1 MELEAK
7 GSFLSMQLKTII
19 SIIVI
24 SIFTQNS
31 VNAQRDVIDRVVA
44 VVGNEIILA
53 SELASQIQLA
63 ALQPGYQP
71 KTSAELEK
79 LRDRTLEGMIS
90 DRLFLIAAKD
100 DSTISIRAADVERAL
115 DDQLARMQGNFE
127 SQQAF
132 QQALDAE
139 GLTIRELRKKFR
151 SEVENQLLKQR
162 YIQKQLYGV
171 SVSRHEV
178 EEFYKQ
184 FKDSIPI
191 QPEALKLAHILI
203 PVQASQEVEDSVK
216 AMAEELRQ
224 RVLDGADFSA
234 LSAQYSSFGAG
245 ANGGD
250 LGYVSKSDV
259 VEEFARAA
267 FNLLPGDISGVI
279 RTQFGYHVIKA
290 EDRNVDKMKLRHI
303 LLGVQPS
310 ADDSVRSFQL
320 ADSLL
325 SELSSGGKFE
335 ELAKI
340 FSIDNDTRARGGEL
354 GWFASDKLPQEFARE
369 LAGQTTAGEIK
380 GPVSSQFGLHIIKL
394 LEYQAEKQ
402 YTLEEDFDKI
412 KELARQDKTGRMVD
426 NSILEI
432 KEKTFIEYRVDEL

>member
-1 MELEAK
+1 
-7 GSFLSMQLKTII
+7 MQLKTII
-19 SIIVI
+19 SFIVFG
-24 SIFTQNS
+24 IFVQNS

-79 LRDRTLEGMIS
+79 LRDQALEGMIS

-100 DSTISIRAADVERAL
+100 DTTISIRAADIERAL

-132 QQALDAE
+132 EQALVQE

-162 YIQKQLYGV
+162 FIQKQLYGV

-178 EEFYKQ
+178 EKFFEQ

-191 QPEALKLAHILI
+191 QPEALKLAHILVPI
-203 PVQASQEVEDSVK
+203 QASQEVEDSVK
-216 AMAEELRQ
+216 ALAEELRQ
-224 RVLDGADFSA
+224 RALDGADFSA
-234 LSAQYSSFGAG
+234 LSTQFSSFGAG

-279 RTQFGYHVIKA
+279 RTQFGYHIIKA

-303 LLGVQPS
+303 LLGVPPS
-310 ADDSVRSFQL
+310 AADSVRSIQL

-369 LAGQTTAGEIK
+369 LAGETTAGKII
-380 GPVSSQFGLHIIKL
+380 GPVSSQFGIHIIKL
-394 LEYQAEKQ
+394 LENQAEKQ
-402 YTLEEDFDKI
+402 YTLDEDFDKI

-426 NSILEI
+426 KSISEI
-432 KEKTFIEYRVDEL
+432 KEKTFIEYRVDES